1 MNNDKDK
8 KAIIQNIENLVHYG
22 VKAQMPVW
30 IEEMSELTK
39 VICKWS
45 RKYDKLNGDIN
56 TQLLEEFKDE
66 ITDVTICLDQ
76 IKYVIG
82 FMEDELMKRY
92 GYKTDRQAKRIAG
105 ELDE

>member
-1 MNNDKDK
+1 MNEEKEVLK
-8 KAIIQNIENLVHYG
+8 QNIENLLHYG

-30 IEEMSELTK
+30 VEEMSELTK
-39 VICKWS
+39 VICKWA

-56 TQLLEEFKDE
+56 NQLLEEFKDE

-76 IKYVIG
+76 IKYTIG

-92 GYKTDRQAKRIAG
+92 KYKTDRQSKRIAG
-105 ELDE
+105 EIDE

>member
-1 MNNDKDK
+1 MNEEKEVLK
-8 KAIIQNIENLVHYG
+8 QNIENLLHYG

-39 VICKWS
+39 VICKWA

-56 TQLLEEFKDE
+56 IQLLEEFKDE

-76 IKYVIG
+76 IKYTIG

-92 GYKTDRQAKRIAG
+92 GYKTKRQAKRIAG
-105 ELDE
+105 EIDE